1 MALTA
6 NREVDHFV
14 DQEIRRHPVAA
25 NARIFKGGFVG
36 LDSSKYAR
44 ALAAGDKC
52 VGLAY
57 EAADN
62 ADGTN
67 GQRCVRVY
75 TQGDFLLT
83 LSGAGRSDIGKAVY
97 ASDDAT
103 LTFTAT
109 GNSLVGVCVD
119 SPTTGQ
125 IILRVDTYHTVA
137 A

>member
-6 NREVDHFV
+6 NRDVDHFV
-14 DQEIRRHPVAA
+14 DQEIRRYPLAA
-25 NARIFKGGFVG
+25 GAEVFKGGFVG

-62 ADGTN
+62 SSGADGE
-67 GQRCVRVY
+67 RCVRVY
-75 TQGDFLLT
+75 TQGDFLLP
-83 LSGAGRSDIGKAVY
+83 LAGAGRADIGKAVY

-103 LTFTAT
+103 LTFTAA

-119 SPTTGQ
+119 CPTAGQ
-125 IILRVDTYHTVA
+125 IILRVETYHVVA
-137 A
+137 

>member
-6 NREVDHFV
+6 NRDVDHFV
-14 DQEIRRHPVAA
+14 DQEIRRYPLAA
-25 NARIFKGGFVG
+25 GAEVFKGGFVG
-36 LDSSKYAR
+36 LNSAKYAR

-57 EAADN
+57 EAVDN
-62 ADGTN
+62 GDGADGE
-67 GQRCVRVY
+67 RCVRVY
-75 TQGDFLLT
+75 TQGDFLMPLA
-83 LSGAGRSDIGKAVY
+83 GAGRTDIGKAVY

-119 SPTTGQ
+119 SPVAGQ
-125 IILRVDTYHTVA
+125 IILRVDTYHVVA
-137 A
+137 

>member
-6 NREVDHFV
+6 NRDVDHFV
-14 DQEIRRHPVAA
+14 DQEIRRYPMAA
-25 NARIFKGGFVG
+25 GTQVFKGGFVG
-36 LDSSKYAR
+36 LNLSKYGR
-44 ALAAGDKC
+44 PLEAGDKC

-57 EAADN
+57 DAADN
-62 ADGTN
+62 TN
-67 GQRCVRVY
+67 GANGEHSIRVY

-83 LSGAGRSDIGKAVY
+83 LLGAGRADIGKALY

-103 LTFTAT
+103 LTFTAA

-119 SPTTGQ
+119 VPVAGQ
-125 IILRVDTYHTVA
+125 VILRLDPHHTVA

>member
-6 NREVDHFV
+6 NRDVDHFV
-14 DQEIRRHPVAA
+14 DQEIRRCPVAA
-25 NARIFKGGFVG
+25 SVQIFKGGFVG
-36 LDSSKYAR
+36 LNSGKYAR

-57 EAADN
+57 DGADN
-62 ADGTN
+62 RSGGN
-67 GQRCVRVY
+67 GERCIRVY
-75 TQGDFLLT
+75 TQGDFLLP
-83 LSGAGRSDIGKAVY
+83 LSGASRTDIGKAVY

-103 LTFTAT
+103 LTFTAM
-109 GNSLVGVCVD
+109 GNSLMGVCVD
-119 SPTTGQ
+119 VPTAGQ